1 MTASPRRWLI
11 LALAPLAAAV
21 MLMAPSSPASAEP
34 GGSST
39 TAQEQEQDEDAL
51 LSDVIEST
59 NRRYVAAKAA
69 VEKSTKTQTQLANQI
84 KQAEGRRNALIPE
97 VDKIAKQQYMTGN
110 LSTVSYLLK
119 SSSSGDFMEKA
130 VSLEEINRL
139 HNAKLRELNEAVRT
153 ITESK
158 KRLDAEVKQQQQ
170 DAALMKKQKDQAADA
185 FALVGGKG
193 VTKGF
198 VVADSPDAAPAPR
211 NSSGGFSSEGC
222 TEKDPTGTGGCVTKR
237 TLHMYKETKKA
248 GFNMFVGC
256 YRGGGPYEHPKGR
269 ACDWSLQKSGFS
281 SYDTDKEFK
290 YGNDL
295 MAFLVR
301 NGDKL
306 GIYYVIWNRKIWF
319 PANGWSDYHGVSAHT
334 DHVHVSM
341 L

>member
-1 MTASPRRWLI
+1 MSRIGKKPVAVPSGVKVAINPQTRVVNIEGPKGKLAMTHRPEVSVKWDEGEKRIVCTVP
-11 LALAPLAAAV
+11 
-21 MLMAPSSPASAEP
+21 
-34 GGSST
+34 
-39 TAQEQEQDEDAL
+39 QDQIELGNIGAYWGMTRAL
-51 LSDVIEST
+51 LQSMIE
-59 NRRYVAAKAA
+59 
-69 VEKSTKTQTQLANQI
+69 
-84 KQAEGRRNALIPE
+84 
-97 VDKIAKQQYMTGN
+97 
-110 LSTVSYLLK
+110 
-119 SSSSGDFMEKA
+119 
-130 VSLEEINRL
+130 
-139 HNAKLRELNEAVRT
+139 
-153 ITESK
+153 
-158 KRLDAEVKQQQQ
+158 
-170 DAALMKKQKDQAADA
+170 
-185 FALVGGKG
+185 G
-193 VTKGF
+193 VTKGY

-256 YRGGGPYEHPKGR
+256 YRPGGPYEHPKGR

>member
-39 TAQEQEQDEDAL
+39 TAQEQEQDDDAL

-84 KQAEGRRNALIPE
+84 KQAEARRNALIPE
-97 VDKIAKQQYMTGN
+97 VDQIAKQQYMTGN

-119 SSSSGDFMEKA
+119 SNSSTNFMEKA

-139 HNAKLRELNEAVRT
+139 HDAKLNELNQAVRT

-222 TEKDPTGTGGCVTKR
+222 TEKDPTTGGCVTKR

-256 YRGGGPYEHPKGR
+256 YRPGGPYEHPKGR

-301 NGDKL
+301 NGDRL

-319 PANGWSDYHGVSAHT
+319 PANGWSDYHGASAHT